1 MDEKESNLR
10 QEIVRVMKICTQKRL
25 IESNDGNI
33 SCRLDDNRL
42 IITPSGIYKA
52 DLQPDDLIVMDMEGA
67 VLQCEPGLRPTSET
81 LLHLEAY
88 HQRADISAVLH
99 AHPLY
104 ATALTI
110 TGLPFP
116 IDLISEVLLTLGDV
130 PTAVYATPGTVDMAL
145 AIRALIRNHNTILL
159 SHHGSLS
166 VGKTLI
172 DALIDLERL
181 EHAAQS
187 YALAANLGNIIP
199 LPEGEIPRLREIYES
214 FFKRNP

>member
-1 MDEKESNLR
+1 MDEKEFGLR
-10 QEIVRVMKICTQKRL
+10 QEIVRVMRICTQKRL

-42 IITPSGIYKA
+42 IITPSGCYKA
-52 DLQPDDLIVMDMEGA
+52 DLQPDDLIIMDMDGA
-67 VLQCEPGLRPTSET
+67 VQQCKPGARPTSET

-88 HQRADISAVLH
+88 NQRADINAVLH

-110 TGLPFP
+110 AGIPFP
-116 IDLISEVLLTLGDV
+116 IDLIPEVLLTLGDV

-145 AIRALIRNHNTILL
+145 AIRPLIKTYNTILL

-172 DALIDLERL
+172 EALIDLERL
-181 EHAAQS
+181 EHAAES
-187 YALAANLGNIIP
+187 YALAASLGKIIP
-199 LPEGEIPRLREIYES
+199 LPQKELARLQEIRQQ
-214 FFKRNP
+214 FFK

>member
-1 MDEKESNLR
+1 MDEKELSLR
-10 QEIVRVMKICTQKRL
+10 QGIVRVMRICTQKRL

-42 IITPSGIYKA
+42 IITPSGCYKA
-52 DLQPDDLIVMDMEGA
+52 DLQPDDLIIMDMDGA
-67 VLQCEPGLRPTSET
+67 VQQCKPGARPTSET

-88 HQRADISAVLH
+88 NQRADINAVLH

-110 TGLPFP
+110 AGIPFP
-116 IDLISEVLLTLGDV
+116 IDLIPEVLLTLGDV

-145 AIRALIRNHNTILL
+145 AIRPLIKTYNTILL

-172 DALIDLERL
+172 EALIDLERL
-181 EHAAQS
+181 EHAAES
-187 YALAANLGNIIP
+187 YALAASLGKIIP
-199 LPEGEIPRLREIYES
+199 LPQKELARLQEIRQQ
-214 FFKRNP
+214 FFK